1 MDGIWRC
8 LTSFL
13 LIFKE
18 VMVVG
23 FLLFFNLL
31 VCFIMK
37 IFEHSENNHEPTT
50 VMEEILTFYL
60 IYLEKQNGILQL
72 KSFPRINSCSSRHLS
87 LCIST
92 TLPEK
97 TPSPNFLCKTASL
110 HQPLTSLASAFT
122 ASCIQCIY
130 LSSVCFPPLAC
141 LVR

>member
-1 MDGIWRC
+1 
-8 LTSFL
+8 
-13 LIFKE
+13 
-18 VMVVG
+18 
-23 FLLFFNLL
+23 
-31 VCFIMK
+31 MK

-72 KSFPRINSCSSRHLS
+72 KSFPHINTCSSRHLS

-122 ASCIQCIY
+122 ASCVQCIY

-141 LVR
+141 LLRWSWDMALFPLNHPHLASARIR